1 MVVKSKNVKT
11 LMEFL
16 SVKLM
21 SFIQQNYRPKL
32 GEGISFSI
40 GIFHFAT
47 RFSKIELPLSLDFK

>member
-1 MVVKSKNVKT
+1 MVVKSKNIKT

-21 SFIQQNYRPKL
+21 SFIKQNFPPKFW
-32 GEGISFSI
+32 EGILYSR

-47 RFSKIELPLSLDFK
+47 RFSKIEIPLSLDFK